1 MTATPDEIPPAGR
14 AALAVMLRKISKKAR
29 SIDTTFAANPE
40 KKLAS
45 KDEVAGAL
53 DRLAAMLE
61 GGAA

>member
-1 MTATPDEIPPAGR
+1 MADIPDEIPPPGR
-14 AALAVMLRKISKKAR
+14 RALAAMLRNISKKAR
-29 SIDTTFAANPE
+29 SIDTTFAASPE

-53 DRLAAMLE
+53 DKLAAMLE

>member
-1 MTATPDEIPPAGR
+1 MAATPDEIPPAGR
-14 AALAVMLRKISKKAR
+14 RAVAAMLRKISQRAR

-61 GGAA
+61 GGAR